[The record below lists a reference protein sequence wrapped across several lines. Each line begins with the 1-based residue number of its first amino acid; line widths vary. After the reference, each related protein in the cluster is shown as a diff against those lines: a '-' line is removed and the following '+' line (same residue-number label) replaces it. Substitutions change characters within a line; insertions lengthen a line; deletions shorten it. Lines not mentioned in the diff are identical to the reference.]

1 MTDPGTKALAG
12 GILRQVARGEPS
24 GAHLRVLD
32 GPMAGE
38 RLPLGSEETLGRGGE
53 ASLRLPDPAASR
65 LHARLGR
72 GPEGV
77 CVEDL
82 GSKNGI
88 RLNGRRLRAACR
100 LRPGDLVTVGRTR
113 LAFEDAE
120 SAPAPAPRDRPAPR
134 SRRRAAALLLLA
146 AGALLLAALG

>member
-1 MTDPGTKALAG
+1 MTDPGTRALAG
-12 GILRQVARGEPS
+12 GILREVARGEPS

-38 RLPLGSEETLGRGGE
+38 RLPLGPEETLGRGGE
-53 ASLRLPDPAASR
+53 ASLRLPDPEASR
-65 LHARLGR
+65 RHARLDR

-77 CVEDL
+77 RLEDL

-88 RLNGRRLRAACR
+88 RLNGRRLRGAGR

-113 LAFEDAE
+113 LAFEDPE
-120 SAPAPAPRDRPAPR
+120 SAPVPRDRPEPR
-134 SRRRAAALLLLA
+134 SRRRAAVLLLVA
-146 AGALLLAALG
+146 AAALLLAALG